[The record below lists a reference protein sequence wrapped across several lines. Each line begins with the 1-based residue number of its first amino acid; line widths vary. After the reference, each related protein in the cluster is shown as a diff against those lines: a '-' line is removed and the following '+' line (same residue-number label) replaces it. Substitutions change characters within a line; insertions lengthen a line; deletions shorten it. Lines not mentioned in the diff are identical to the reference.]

1 MGNEWATKIKYIDIY
16 KQLAMSAKF
25 AMRLNSKDLEK
36 INTLKE
42 LHRFEQTSDLIRYLI
57 TKELESSRRT

>member
-1 MGNEWATKIKYIDIY
+1 
-16 KQLAMSAKF
+16 MSAKF

-57 TKELESSRRT
+57 TKELESTRRT

>member
-1 MGNEWATKIKYIDIY
+1 
-16 KQLAMSAKF
+16 MSSKL

-42 LHRFEQTSDLIRYLI
+42 MHRFEQTSDLIRYLI
-57 TKELESSRRT
+57 TKELDSARRTSIS